1 MEQHIRKPRTLE
13 GEITPPPDKSISHRS
28 LILNSLAEG
37 QARVTNFLTAADCL
51 STLSCLRALGVE
63 IERHGSTVTV
73 HGRGAKGFREPKE
86 ILDAGNS
93 GTTIRLLSGLLASQ
107 PFRCIITGDASLRSR
122 PMGRVI
128 EPLSLMGAV
137 IRGHEESQR
146 APLTI
151 EGGKLHGIRYRLP
164 VASAQVKS
172 AILLAGLFAEG
183 ETVIEEPAPS
193 RDHTERM
200 LRAMGAAVKTEG
212 RVITIVP
219 KHTPLRPLTLQVP
232 GDVSSAAFWLVA
244 GAVHPNA
251 RIKIRGVNMNPTRSG
266 VIDILQ
272 SMGARLIIDSQHM
285 EGDEPTA
292 DIEIQ
297 SSRLRAVSFGGE
309 MIPRL
314 IDEIPV
320 LAVAAAVAE
329 GTTVIRDAGE
339 LRVKESDRIAAT
351 VRELS
356 RLGARIEELPDGMII
371 KGVPSLKG
379 NRCDS
384 HEDHRLAMALA
395 VAGLI
400 AEGETII
407 SRAEAVDISYPEFW
421 RDLGRLCGEG

>member
-1 MEQHIRKPRTLE
+1 MERRVRKPRILK

-28 LILNSLAEG
+28 LILNSIAEG
-37 QARVTNFLTAADCL
+37 TARVTNFLTAADCL
-51 STLSCLRALGVE
+51 STLSCLRALGIE
-63 IERHGSTVTV
+63 IEREGNTVIV
-73 HGRGAKGFREPKE
+73 HGRGPDGFREPAG

-93 GTTIRLLSGLLASQ
+93 GTTIRLLSGLLASR
-107 PFRCIITGDASLRSR
+107 PFRCVITGDASLRSR

-128 EPLSLMGAV
+128 EPLSRMGAT
-137 IRGHEESQR
+137 IHGHEGSQR

-151 EGGKLHGIRYRLP
+151 EGGKLRGIHYRLP

-172 AILLAGLFAEG
+172 AILIAGLFAEG
-183 ETVIEEPAPS
+183 KTVIEEPARS

-200 LRAMGAAVKTEG
+200 LRAMGAEVKSEG
-212 RVITIVP
+212 TVITLTP
-219 KHTPLRPLTLQVP
+219 RPSPLRPLSLRVP
-232 GDVSSAAFWLVA
+232 ADISSAAFWMVA
-244 GAVHPNA
+244 GALHPDA
-251 RIKIRGVNMNPTRSG
+251 RIRLRGVNINPTRSG

-272 SMGARLIIDSQHM
+272 SMDARLIMDSQHM

-292 DIEIQ
+292 DIEIR
-297 SSRLRAVSFGGE
+297 SSRLRATVIGGE

-329 GTTVIRDAGE
+329 GTTEIRDAGE

-351 VRELS
+351 AAELS
-356 RLGARIEELPDGMII
+356 RLGARIEERPDGMII
-371 KGVPSLKG
+371 HGVPSLKG

-384 HEDHRLAMALA
+384 HDDHRLAMALA

-407 SRAEAVDISYPEFW
+407 TRAEAVDISYPDFW
-421 RDLGRLCGEG
+421 KDLERLCGED

>member
-1 MEQHIRKPRTLE
+1 MEQHIHPPRALE
-13 GEITPPPDKSISHRS
+13 GEIIPPPDKSISHRS
-28 LILNSLAEG
+28 LILNGIAEG
-37 QARVTNFLTAADCL
+37 PARVTNFLTAADCL

-63 IERHGSTVTV
+63 IEREGSTVIV
-73 HGRGAKGFREPKE
+73 HGRGAGGLREPKE

-93 GTTIRLLSGLLASQ
+93 GTTIRLLSGLLASR
-107 PFRCIITGDASLRSR
+107 PFRCTITGDASLRSR

-128 EPLSLMGAV
+128 EPLSLMGAT
-137 IRGHEESQR
+137 IRGHEGTQR

-183 ETVIEEPAPS
+183 ETIIQEPAPS

-200 LRAMGAAVKTEG
+200 LRAMGAAVRTDG
-212 RVITIVP
+212 PMITLTP
-219 KHTPLRPLTLQVP
+219 KPSPLRPLSLRVP
-232 GDVSSAAFWLVA
+232 GDMSSAAFWLVA

-251 RIKIRGVNMNPTRSG
+251 RIKLRGVNVNPTRSG
-266 VIDILQ
+266 MIDILQ
-272 SMGARLIIDSQHM
+272 SMGARLIMDSQHM

-292 DIEIQ
+292 DIEVR

-320 LAVAAAVAE
+320 LAAAAAVAE
-329 GTTVIRDAGE
+329 GTTVIRDAAE
-339 LRVKESDRIAAT
+339 LRVKESDRIATTAM
-351 VRELS
+351 ELS
-356 RLGARIEELPDGMII
+356 RLGARIEELPDGLII
-371 KGVPSLKG
+371 HGVPSLRG

-384 HEDHRLAMALA
+384 HNDHRLAMALA
-395 VAGLI
+395 IAGLI
-400 AEGETII
+400 AKGETVI

-421 RDLGRLCGEG
+421 QDMRRLCGED

>member
-1 MEQHIRKPRTLE
+1 MERRVRKPRILK

-28 LILNSLAEG
+28 LILNSIAEG
-37 QARVTNFLTAADCL
+37 TARVTNFLTAADCL
-51 STLSCLRALGVE
+51 STLSCLRALGIE
-63 IERHGSTVTV
+63 IEREGNTVIV
-73 HGRGAKGFREPKE
+73 HGRGPDGFREPAG

-93 GTTIRLLSGLLASQ
+93 GTTIRLLSGLLASR
-107 PFRCIITGDASLRSR
+107 PFRCVITGDASLRSR

-128 EPLSLMGAV
+128 EPLSRMGAT
-137 IRGHEESQR
+137 IHGHEGSQR

-151 EGGKLHGIRYRLP
+151 EGGKLRGIHYRLP

-172 AILLAGLFAEG
+172 AILIAGLFAEG
-183 ETVIEEPAPS
+183 KTVIEEPARS

-200 LRAMGAAVKTEG
+200 LRAMGAEVKSEG
-212 RVITIVP
+212 TVITLTP
-219 KHTPLRPLTLQVP
+219 RPSPLRPLSLRVP
-232 GDVSSAAFWLVA
+232 ADISSAAFWMVA
-244 GAVHPNA
+244 GALHPDA
-251 RIKIRGVNMNPTRSG
+251 RIRLRGVNINPTRSG

-272 SMGARLIIDSQHM
+272 SMDARLIMDSQHM

-292 DIEIQ
+292 DIEIR
-297 SSRLRAVSFGGE
+297 SSRLRATVIGGE

-329 GTTVIRDAGE
+329 GTTEIRDAGE

-351 VRELS
+351 AAELS
-356 RLGARIEELPDGMII
+356 RLGARIEERPDGMII
-371 KGVPSLKG
+371 HGVPSLKG

-384 HEDHRLAMALA
+384 HDDHRLAMALA

-407 SRAEAVDISYPEFW
+407 TRAEAVDIPYPDFW
-421 RDLGRLCGEG
+421 KDLERLCGED